1 MVSAA
6 EHAVVFEDEG
16 FSGGN
21 LNRPDF
27 KKMMTAAKERKF
39 KAIVVYRLDRISR
52 NISDFSSLIE
62 ELGRLGLTPAL
73 CHPDHT
79 MLFPAEKMPK
89 RKKPPESLWVALL
102 PCYILILP
110 QTTFFYK
117 QKTILNPLS
126 PFILYGRTVLEV
138 FRMLLTLL
146 QFFAS
151 KFLVLALHL
160 EAGSFPR
167 PLSPQEEI
175 RTFAA
180 LRAGDPSAREKL
192 IRHNLRLV
200 AHIAKKY
207 YALPSEQD
215 DLISIGTIGLMKA
228 VDTFDSTRR
237 ARFSTYASRC
247 IENELRMHFRRERKN
262 APTLSLQ
269 ETLDAGKEDSALTLA
284 DVLQD
289 GFCMED
295 SCEKQDDAQRLRRLI
310 EGLPARERKLI
321 LLRYG
326 LAGQPPLTQLE
337 TAKLLQISRSYVS
350 RLETHALELLRAG
363 WEQP

>member
-1 MVSAA
+1 
-6 EHAVVFEDEG
+6 
-16 FSGGN
+16 
-21 LNRPDF
+21 
-27 KKMMTAAKERKF
+27 
-39 KAIVVYRLDRISR
+39 
-52 NISDFSSLIE
+52 
-62 ELGRLGLTPAL
+62 
-73 CHPDHT
+73 
-79 MLFPAEKMPK
+79 MPK

-102 PCYILILP
+102 PCHILILP

-126 PFILYGRTVLEV
+126 PFILYRRTVLEV

-167 PLSPQEEI
+167 PLSPQDEI

-180 LRAGDPSAREKL
+180 LRAGDSSAREKL

-247 IENELRMHFRRERKN
+247 IENAILSPAHFGQTKKLVCKPRYV
-262 APTLSLQ
+262 AAQT
-269 ETLDAGKEDSALTLA
+269 
-284 DVLQD
+284 
-289 GFCMED
+289 GF
-295 SCEKQDDAQRLRRLI
+295 
-310 EGLPARERKLI
+310 
-321 LLRYG
+321 RYG
-326 LAGQPPLTQLE
+326 IILFQLF
-337 TAKLLQISRSYVS
+337 
-350 RLETHALELLRAG
+350 
-363 WEQP
+363 